1 MMEVQER
8 NNFGVRTAIPATP
21 VKYVLYA
28 RKSTEQDEKQALS
41 IESQVKEMLQIAER
55 ENLEIVDIRREAHSA
70 KDSGQRP
77 IFKEILEDLR
87 RERFNGIIVWHPD
100 RLSRNAGD
108 LGSLVDLMDQKSL
121 VQIRT
126 HGQTFS
132 NTPSEKFLLMILC
145 SQAKLE
151 NDNKSINV
159 KRGLKTRVEMGLWPA
174 PAPTGYLKEKR
185 TDRKC
190 ECFIDPDRGHVIK
203 QMFEKVAYEKWSGRK
218 IYHWLKF
225 DLNFK
230 TAGGNKNLSLGNI
243 YRILESPFY
252 YGVFEYPIKSGNWYQ
267 GKHKPLITKELYDQ
281 VQSQIKSQVIRV
293 QENKEF
299 FFTKMLTCSLCGSG
313 ICADEKFKKLKDG
326 SINRHV
332 YYGCTKAKDKNCKC
346 GYINET
352 ELIDKLQNL
361 VSSAELKEGVVL
373 KKLKDEVSRFKKF
386 QLALLGRNTVC
397 NTSDVDIRKYIE
409 FILKE
414 GDISEKREIL
424 LSFSENIYLNKKE
437 VYLNKKCG

>member
-1 MMEVQER
+1 MQMIS
-8 NNFGVRTAIPATP
+8 NFGVKTAVPAIP

-77 IFKEILEDLR
+77 VFKEILEDLR

-108 LGSLVDLMDQKSL
+108 LGSLVDLMDQRSL

-126 HGQTFS
+126 HGQTFT

-252 YGVFEYPIKSGNWYQ
+252 YGVFEYPLKSGNWYQ
-267 GKHKPLITKELYDQ
+267 GKHKPLITKELYDE
-281 VQSQIKSQVIRV
+281 VQKQLKGNELKTR
-293 QENKEF
+293 QEKEF
-299 FFTKMLTCSLCGSG
+299 AFTKLMKCGLCGSG
-313 ICADEKFKKLKDG
+313 ICADEKYKKLKDG
-326 SINRHV
+326 SINYHI
-332 YYGCTKAKDKNCKC
+332 YYGCSKSKDKNCKC

-352 ELIDKLQNL
+352 DLIKQLEKIIDTIDINEIGIKDRIQLELTRI
-361 VSSAELKEGVVL
+361 
-373 KKLKDEVSRFKKF
+373 KKF
-386 QLALLGRNTVC
+386 QLSVLGVKQ
-397 NTSDVDIRKYIE
+397 DVIVDDIDIKNYAK
-409 FILKE
+409 FILRDGSME
-414 GDISEKREIL
+414 EKRDL
-424 LSFSENIYLNKKE
+424 LTCIKSQIFLSNKS
-437 VYLNKKCG
+437 VNVTSL